1 MKGLL
6 YRVLFL
12 VVHGQVVFKGSVLS
26 ARSTLSWTLRPVNPI
41 SKGRNFGITKR
52 DWLTNYP
59 VVWVEDEYRRLSGSG
74 VVLRLYIKL
83 KWHFLCQDLFYNS
96 TQVLARISSHKTETM
111 SSQKED
117 LVLCFFHIVISGQAT
132 LETHV

>member
-41 SKGRNFGITKR
+41 SKGRN
-52 DWLTNYP
+52 L
-59 VVWVEDEYRRLSGSG
+59 
-74 VVLRLYIKL
+74 KL
-83 KWHFLCQDLFYNS
+83 KDKQDPRVMVMNCLLIESPPLRRKLLSFMPNN
-96 TQVLARISSHKTETM
+96 
-111 SSQKED
+111 
-117 LVLCFFHIVISGQAT
+117 
-132 LETHV
+132 